1 MKTKPHFIAKPK
13 YKTSEEGGRK
23 TPANNGYRPQIK
35 FGFTDKQTSGSQ
47 IFLDKEKVN
56 PGETVT
62 AEITVL
68 TPQLFENKLEVG
80 MNFHFL
86 EGSTIIGFG
95 SVLDILN
102 KTLEK

>member
-1 MKTKPHFIAKPK
+1 MKPHFIAKLK

-23 TPANNGYRPQIK
+23 TSANSGYRPQIQ
-35 FGFTDKQTSGSQ
+35 FSFTDKQTSGSQ

-68 TPQLFENKLEVG
+68 TPQFFENKLEIG
-80 MNFHFL
+80 MNFQFL
-86 EGSTIIGFG
+86 EGFTIIGFG
-95 SVLDILN
+95 SVLDILD